1 MDHLPTN
8 WYFAPNNFLAFVYKC
23 LIVGWRI
30 DQFQIEFNLK
40 VDCKV
45 PNKARIS
52 AEPVVQPRT
61 QLVKRIQKKTSNE
74 EFINIKMASQA

>member
-40 VDCKV
+40 VDY
-45 PNKARIS
+45 IES
-52 AEPVVQPRT
+52 T
-61 QLVKRIQKKTSNE
+61 Q
-74 EFINIKMASQA
+74 